1 MSLLSNIFIK
11 IIEPITKVIDNV
23 HTSDAERLEL
33 KNQLSASMVAAQ
45 IKVENI
51 ITERMKEQASVIKA
65 EINSASY
72 LARNW
77 RPMLMCLFGI
87 IIANNYIVAP
97 YMASLTGA
105 SVSLP
110 IPPEMWALLKLGV
123 SGYIVGRSV
132 EKGIE
137 KWKQ

>member
-1 MSLLSNIFIK
+1 MDLLGIFKNIVK
-11 IIEPITKVIDNV
+11 PITKVIDDV
-23 HTSDAERLEL
+23 HTSAEEKLEL
-33 KNQLSASMVAAQ
+33 KNQLATIMVKANLDAER
-45 IKVENI
+45 IV
-51 ITERMKEQASVIKA
+51 TERIKEQASVIKA